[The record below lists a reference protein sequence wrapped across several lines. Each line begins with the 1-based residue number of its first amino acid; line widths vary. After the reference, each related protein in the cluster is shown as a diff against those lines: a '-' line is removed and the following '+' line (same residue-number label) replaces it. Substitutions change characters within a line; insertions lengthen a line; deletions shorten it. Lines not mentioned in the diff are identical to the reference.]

1 MFFSCFAQLTLT
13 YNIVRHPYRA
23 NFAVLSRKSAPFAQ
37 KFFQNIKTFTYFS
50 PFYENT
56 TIWNEKYFDI
66 LSDVY
71 LMRVEQAEEQGTIS
85 EAEAQEAYDA
95 AAGLTD

>member
-13 YNIVRHPYRA
+13 YNISRRPSFA

-56 TIWNEKYFDI
+56 TIRNEKYFN
-66 LSDVY
+66 
-71 LMRVEQAEEQGTIS
+71 MKC
-85 EAEAQEAYDA
+85 
-95 AAGLTD
+95 

>member
-1 MFFSCFAQLTLT
+1 MDSQ
-13 YNIVRHPYRA
+13 YQ
-23 NFAVLSRKSAPFAQ
+23 SAER
-37 KFFQNIKTFTYFS
+37 I
-50 PFYENT
+50 YENAVRDT
-56 TIWNEKYFDI
+56 LVNKKYFDI